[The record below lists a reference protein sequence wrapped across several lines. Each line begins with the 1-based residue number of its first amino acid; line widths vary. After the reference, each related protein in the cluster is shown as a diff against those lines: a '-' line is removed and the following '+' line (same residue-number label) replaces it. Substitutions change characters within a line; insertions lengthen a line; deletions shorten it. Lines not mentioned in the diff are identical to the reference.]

1 MALDPQALF
10 SVKLSLKVA
19 GTSTLLVV
27 LTGLPLS
34 YLLAFRSFPLKN
46 LVDAFITLPLV
57 FPPTV
62 TGYIL
67 LLLLGRNGPLGR
79 LIHELFGTGVVF
91 TWYGAVVAA
100 SVASFPIFV
109 KSARASLEAVDKNL
123 IQVSYTLG
131 KGELETF
138 LKVILPLAKG
148 GIVAGIVLS
157 FARAI
162 GEFGATLML
171 AGNIPFKTNTV
182 PLEIYSAVSG
192 GDFERANTLTLI
204 IALFS
209 VAVIYTLSVITARER
224 SRRKNANA
232 HRA

>member
-1 MALDPQALF
+1 
-10 SVKLSLKVA
+10 
-19 GTSTLLVV
+19 
-27 LTGLPLS
+27 
-34 YLLAFRSFPLKN
+34 
-46 LVDAFITLPLV
+46 
-57 FPPTV
+57 
-62 TGYIL
+62 
-67 LLLLGRNGPLGR
+67 
-79 LIHELFGTGVVF
+79 VVF
-91 TWYGAVVAA
+91 TWYGAVVSA